1 MRGLLRLTQH
11 FNRQSSPLI
20 PTFSRWEKGQTQGL
34 RIWHHCRMPDNPD
47 NNKLLGGRGY
57 LRQKLQF
64 GHQLEMVI
72 SLDNPAPVS
81 PTPDGYALRQF
92 RPGEDDAKYNTCYG
106 LAFESREIIP
116 WIISNQLDGG
126 FYVVEHLESGALVT
140 SSIAQKMQPPRWPD
154 GGSLG
159 WLVTD
164 PEHAGKGLGTLVVTA
179 VDHRL
184 HSEGFEKAYLST
196 DDFRLPAI
204 SIYLKQGWKPRLH
217 ADDMEARWRDIFATL
232 GRGFDVGDAVAG

>member
-64 GHQLEMVI
+64 DHQLEMVI

-159 WLVTD
+159 WLITD
-164 PEHAGKGLGTLVVTA
+164 PEHAGKGLGTPWSSPPWITA
-179 VDHRL
+179 STPMGSKRPTCPLTTSDCRHL
-184 HSEGFEKAYLST
+184 H
-196 DDFRLPAI
+196 LP
-204 SIYLKQGWKPRLH
+204 
-217 ADDMEARWRDIFATL
+217 EARLETPPARRRYGGKMARYLRDP
-232 GRGFDVGDAVAG
+232 GPRV